1 MIDNEQETKNNYIK
15 YIKIVFYM
23 IKITTKN
30 IEKII
35 KCVSQKQCER
45 LWNEIAQREINA

>member
-30 IEKII
+30 IEKNYQM
-35 KCVSQKQCER
+35 CVLE
-45 LWNEIAQREINA
+45 AM